1 MTSRACPALIEEG
14 NQKPRDTPR
23 AEPLR
28 RDGAGEGVDA
38 ADDDEDDGHRCEHA
52 HDEDDVRRLPPSA
65 DPVRQPDDDLLSD
78 LAGVKML
85 SHPHVDL
92 AAMATTTTMVTTTDE
107 FYRRRPTCPKT
118 VKNMVQMA
126 LQVRRRASSL
136 RPHPAF
142 MWPRLASASP
152 RTYASLYL

>member
-65 DPVRQPDDDLLSD
+65 DSVRQPDDDQLSD

-85 SHPHVDL
+85 SHPHVGS
-92 AAMATTTTMVTTTDE
+92 
-107 FYRRRPTCPKT
+107 RRDGDDDDDGDDDG
-118 VKNMVQMA
+118 
-126 LQVRRRASSL
+126 
-136 RPHPAF
+136 
-142 MWPRLASASP
+142 
-152 RTYASLYL
+152 